1 MALAEIEQ
9 RFYSA
14 EELWE
19 AAHRPEN
26 AGKRLQL
33 IEGELCEMPPAGGEH
48 GGITLDLGAM
58 IRNHVKT
65 HDLGYTTA
73 AETGYILFKNADG
86 KDTVVGPDVGFIAKQ
101 RLPGGLPKG
110 YIPAPPDLAVE
121 VVSPG
126 DSADEI
132 DQKVVLYL
140 RSGTRLVWVCYPKT
154 KMIVAHTT
162 DEILRFDISD
172 TLDGGDV
179 LPGFKL
185 AVRDVFSG

>member
-1 MALAEIEQ
+1 MALPGIEQ
-9 RFYSA
+9 RLYTA
-14 EELWE
+14 EDLWE
-19 AAHRPEN
+19 LSHQPEN
-26 AGKRLQL
+26 ENRRLEL
-33 IEGELCEMPPAGGEH
+33 IEGEIHEMPPAGGEH
-48 GGITLDLGAM
+48 GGITLDLGSV
-58 IRNHVKT
+58 IRSHVKT

-73 AETGYILFKNADG
+73 AETGYILYKNPNG
-86 KDTVVGPDVGFIAKQ
+86 KDTVVAPDVGFISKE
-101 RLPGGLPKG
+101 RLPQGLPKG

-140 RSGTRLVWVCYPKT
+140 RYSTRLVWVWYPKT
-154 KMIVAHTT
+154 KTVIAHTPT
-162 DEILRFDISD
+162 SVQRLDIND

-185 AVRDVFSG
+185 AVREIFSS